1 MPYAGP
7 DGYNAMPI
15 LDAKQL
21 TGQTRT
27 HVLEFKE
34 FGFTLQPDA
43 AHAFLALR
51 RAAARDGLDVTAASS
66 FRDFNRQL
74 TIWNDKYLG
83 RRALLDRDG
92 QALDPTQMS
101 GTELVQA
108 ILQWSA
114 LPGASRHHWGTEIDV
129 FDRHALG
136 AQHTPQLVP
145 AEFAPTGL
153 FAPLDRWLATHAAD
167 YGFFRPYDL
176 DRGGV
181 RPEPWHLSFAP
192 LAEPALKGLSL
203 AVLAAALAGVELA
216 GAADIAGQLSD
227 IHARYVSAV
236 ASPGTLALSAPALS
250 IEASPATRPS

>member
-7 DGYNAMPI
+7 DGYKTMSI
-15 LDAKQL
+15 LDTKQL

-43 AHAFLALR
+43 AQAFIALR
-51 RAAARDGLDVTAASS
+51 AAAARDGLDVAAASS
-66 FRDFNRQL
+66 FRDFERQL

-83 RRALLDRDG
+83 RRTLLDRDG
-92 QALDPTQMS
+92 DELDRSQMS
-101 GTELVQA
+101 GHELVRA

-129 FDRHALG
+129 FDRHALP
-136 AQHTPQLVP
+136 AKQSVQLLP
-145 AEFAPTGL
+145 SEFASGGL
-153 FAPLDRWLATHAAD
+153 FAPLDRWLAAHAAD
-167 YGFFRPYDL
+167 YGFFRPYDR

-192 LAEPALKGLSL
+192 LADGALKGLTL
-203 AVLAAALAGVELA
+203 EILAAALEGVDLA
-216 GAADIAGQLSD
+216 GAALVAEQLD
-227 IHARYVSAV
+227 EIHARYVSAV
-236 ASPGTLALSAPALS
+236 ANPGTLALGAPALALRS
-250 IEASPATRPS
+250 NPAARPS